1 MAPSATARA
10 ARGPLFARSIVR
22 TKGSRGVRPPAGAA
36 PRAASAAERLLSA
49 GVGCPLGQPGWTVG
63 AGIEYAFAD
72 MWTAKIEY
80 LFVDFGKID
89 WLIMR
94 LNMPPAGLLQHVIH
108 NLDQVR

>member
-1 MAPSATARA
+1 
-10 ARGPLFARSIVR
+10 
-22 TKGSRGVRPPAGAA
+22 
-36 PRAASAAERLLSA
+36 
-49 GVGCPLGQPGWTVG
+49 
-63 AGIEYAFAD
+63 

-89 WLIMR
+89 WLIIR